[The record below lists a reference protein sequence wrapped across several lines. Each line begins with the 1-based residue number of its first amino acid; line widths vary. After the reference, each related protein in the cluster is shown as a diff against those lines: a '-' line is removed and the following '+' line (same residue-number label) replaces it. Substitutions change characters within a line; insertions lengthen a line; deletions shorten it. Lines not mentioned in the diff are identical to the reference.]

1 MPAKTITESRITMIA
16 TATTLI
22 SEQNKTDICFLID
35 EYSTVLYR
43 FCCGITY
50 SKDDADDLFQDTWE
64 SIIRKPFKIDMAKN
78 PRSILC
84 AEALYLWKS
93 KQRKYAR
100 RKRLAPEDALD
111 HEMDSGLNLEDDYLS
126 KAEKDYVKKVVGKL
140 PDKYRIPLIL
150 YYNLEMNL
158 AEIGKTL
165 DLPTGTVK
173 SRLFTARSKVKK
185 GLEKNENS

>member
-1 MPAKTITESRITMIA
+1 MPAKTLTESRMTMIA
-16 TATTLI
+16 TATKLI
-22 SEQNKTDICFLID
+22 SEQINTDISTLID
-35 EYSTVLYR
+35 DYSTALYH
-43 FCCGITY
+43 FCRGVTY

-64 SIIRKPFKIDMAKN
+64 SIIRKPFKIDMARN
-78 PRSILC
+78 PRCILC

-100 RKRLAPEDALD
+100 RKRLAPEEALD
-111 HEMDSGLNLEDDYLS
+111 YEIDSGLNLEDDYLS
-126 KAEKDYVKKVVGKL
+126 KAEKDHVKTVVGKL

-150 YYNLEMNL
+150 YYNLEMGL
-158 AEIGKTL
+158 VDIGKIL

-185 GLEKNENS
+185 GLE

>member
-1 MPAKTITESRITMIA
+1 MIA
-16 TATTLI
+16 TATRLI
-22 SEQNKTDICFLID
+22 SEQNNSDICFLID
-35 EYSTVLYR
+35 EYSTALYR
-43 FCCGITY
+43 FCRGITY

-64 SIIRKPFKIDMAKN
+64 SIIRKPFKIDMVKN

-100 RKRLAPEDALD
+100 RRRIAPEEALD
-111 HEMDSGLNLEDDYLS
+111 YEMDSGINLEEEILS
-126 KAEKDYVKKVVGKL
+126 KAEKERVGKVVGSL

-150 YYNLEMNL
+150 YYNLEMGL
-158 AEIGKTL
+158 IEIGKTL

-173 SRLFTARSKVKK
+173 SRLFTARAKVKK
-185 GLEKNENS
+185 GLG

>member
-1 MPAKTITESRITMIA
+1 MPAKTFTESRITMIA
-16 TATTLI
+16 TATKLI

-35 EYSTVLYR
+35 EYSTALYR
-43 FCCGITY
+43 FCRGITY

-64 SIIRKPFKIDMAKN
+64 SIIRKPFKIDMVKN

-100 RKRLAPEDALD
+100 RKRIAPEEVLD
-111 HEMDSGLNLEDDYLS
+111 YEMDSGLNLEDDYLS
-126 KAEKDYVKKVVGKL
+126 KAEKDYVNRVVGKL

-158 AEIGKTL
+158 VEIGKTL

-185 GLEKNENS
+185 GLDKNEN